1 MVRRLRAT
9 PEVNVT
15 EELITSLEEAVNL
28 DSIHPSFKTR
38 WHGRGVVE
46 TACAAGVEEQ
56 GNLDW
61 LEAMTTHASLVAFPA
76 LFLLSLVP
84 GPNNLLA
91 ASNGLRFGAGPA
103 VLAVA
108 GRIAAF
114 VALIGLT
121 LVGLG
126 ALLAASETAFALVK
140 WGGVAYLAW
149 LGIQT
154 WRAPP
159 LLAAAGPGTAG
170 PSGLMRLAWQEL
182 LLAAGN
188 PKAILIFTAVFP
200 QLVDPSLPALPQLI
214 AIGATFLATEWIVA
228 ALYALAGSRLG
239 LLRSR
244 ARWARLPNRVFGS
257 LFMAAAGLLATARR
271 A

>member
-1 MVRRLRAT
+1 MG
-9 PEVNVT
+9 
-15 EELITSLEEAVNL
+15 L
-28 DSIHPSFKTR
+28 DSIHPSFETR
-38 WHGRGVVE
+38 RHGRGAVE
-46 TACAAGVEEQ
+46 TTYAAGIEEQ
-56 GNLDW
+56 DNLDW
-61 LEAMTTHASLVAFPA
+61 PETMTTHAWLVALPA

-103 VLAVA
+103 AVAVA
-108 GRIAAF
+108 GRITAF

-126 ALLAASETAFALVK
+126 ALLAASETAFAVVK

-149 LGIQT
+149 LGVQT

-170 PSGLMRLAWQEL
+170 PSGLSRLAWQEF

-200 QLVDPSLPALPQLI
+200 QLVDPSLPTLPQLV

-244 ARWARLPNRVFGS
+244 ARWARLPNRLFGS

>member
-1 MVRRLRAT
+1 MEIARVGCVR
-9 PEVNVT
+9 V
-15 EELITSLEEAVNL
+15 
-28 DSIHPSFKTR
+28 
-38 WHGRGVVE
+38 GRVRKR
-46 TACAAGVEEQ
+46 

-61 LEAMTTHASLVAFPA
+61 LEAMTTHAWLVALPA

-121 LVGLG
+121 LVGFG
-126 ALLAASETAFALVK
+126 ALLAVSETAVAVVK

-154 WRAPP
+154 LRAPP

-170 PSGLMRLAWQEL
+170 PPGLSRRLEEAITLHPWSFWSS
-182 LLAAGN
+182 LA
-188 PKAILIFTAVFP
+188 P
-200 QLVDPSLPALPQLI
+200 LP
-214 AIGATFLATEWIVA
+214 EA
-228 ALYALAGSRLG
+228 AS
-239 LLRSR
+239 S
-244 ARWARLPNRVFGS
+244 WARRRNLSGVIERPSFPETSTFPCLPHSRWRVVRSASASTALGAIFSIGS
-257 LFMAAAGLLATARR
+257 DACAPVPTILK
-271 A
+271 